1 MYSFIFD
8 QTYINLFILV
18 IIVSIVMFL
27 WRKLIILE
35 GNFFVLEKRVNLI
48 KKDARE
54 DSISRNIEKSD
65 IIMNEIFKDFCPMNA
80 CKQSAC
86 FSSTGGDASGTCDA
100 NSCDPL
106 SNSQKNKP
114 YNISLDENMVQFV
127 SSKPSKQLDGG
138 DCGDGGDGSDGSDD
152 RDIISF
158 ANGGNL
164 SINALVDQEDA
175 ADIDKMVD
183 TIISS
188 SEKYENKV
196 HSEPNYIDAVAA
208 AVAVAGDTDASE
220 QNDNDNMSISSE
232 ITFTSD
238 DKKNDKTLMKKYS
251 KMSLDK
257 LKEVCTTLNINS
269 DGTRNQL
276 ITRIM
281 DVK

>member
-80 CKQSAC
+80 CKQSVC

-127 SSKPSKQLDGG
+127 SSKPSKQLDGDDG
-138 DCGDGGDGSDGSDD
+138 D
-152 RDIISF
+152 DIISF

-164 SINALVDQEDA
+164 SINALVEQENAEDA
-175 ADIDKMVD
+175 EDADTDAIDKMVD

-196 HSEPNYIDAVAA
+196 HGEPNYIAGIAGAADA
-208 AVAVAGDTDASE
+208 DASE

-281 DVK
+281 DVKK